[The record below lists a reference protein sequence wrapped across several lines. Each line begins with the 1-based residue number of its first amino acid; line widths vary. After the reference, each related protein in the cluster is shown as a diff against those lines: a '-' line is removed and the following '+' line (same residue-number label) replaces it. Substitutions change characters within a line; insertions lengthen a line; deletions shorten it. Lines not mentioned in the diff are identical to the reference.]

1 MRARGGYVPATKVF
15 PEGTMTSSSATT
27 KLIST
32 LRAPARWWVR
42 SLQSVVVASLLL
54 LLPAG
59 ITASDAVPAA
69 APANGAHVYL
79 LRGVLNVFSLGLDGI
94 AAKLEAQGI
103 PVTIT
108 NYLGWASVADEAAAD
123 YRSGRVKTIIL
134 VGHSSGATVLPD
146 MVARLD
152 QLGAPVRL
160 AIGLDSVFKT
170 SLSGRVGRYVN
181 YYIGNGNG
189 EPVARTSQLH
199 GTLENVNVQN
209 IPGVG
214 HVTIDKSEIMQRRVI
229 GDIDAVVFGSRPKQA
244 SAAPAAVQ

>member
-1 MRARGGYVPATKVF
+1 
-15 PEGTMTSSSATT
+15 MTSSSATT

-32 LRAPARWWVR
+32 LRAPARRWVR
-42 SLQSVVVASLLL
+42 SLQSIVVASLLL

-94 AAKLEAQGI
+94 AARLEAQGI

-229 GDIDAVVFGSRPKQA
+229 GDIDAVVFGSRPRQA

>member
-1 MRARGGYVPATKVF
+1 MRASGGYVPATKIF

-27 KLIST
+27 KFFGM
-32 LRAPARWWVR
+32 LRAPARGWLR
-42 SLQSVVVASLLL
+42 SLQSAAVASLLL
-54 LLPAG
+54 VLPIDVA
-59 ITASDAVPAA
+59 TSHAAPAA
-69 APANGAHVYL
+69 SPANGAHVYL

-94 AAKLEAQGI
+94 ASKLEAQGI
-103 PVTIT
+103 PVTVT
-108 NYLGWASVADEAAAD
+108 NYLGWAAVADEAAAD

-152 QLGAPVRL
+152 QAGAPVKL

-189 EPVARTSQLH
+189 EPVTP
-199 GTLENVNVQN
+199 T
-209 IPGVG
+209 
-214 HVTIDKSEIMQRRVI
+214 K
-229 GDIDAVVFGSRPKQA
+229 
-244 SAAPAAVQ
+244 